1 MRRCK
6 IMDVDV
12 EQMEPKENQSPE
24 IEQETNSDAETNT
37 PEEGLLGTSIDE
49 PCPCPCPCEDE

>member
-1 MRRCK
+1 
-6 IMDVDV
+6 MDVDV